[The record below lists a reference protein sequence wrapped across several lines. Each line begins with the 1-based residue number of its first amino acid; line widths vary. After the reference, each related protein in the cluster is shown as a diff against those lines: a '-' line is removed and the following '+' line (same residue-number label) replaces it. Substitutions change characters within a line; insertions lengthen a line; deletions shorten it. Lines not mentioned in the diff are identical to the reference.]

1 MADNRLAQAYSILG
15 QATTAEYKRR
25 RKEEEDR
32 EKRMMRQ
39 QMLGYFAAPLLKG
52 AGEAVAGGVGDI
64 VSSAI
69 LGENTRNYFDRE
81 EGIITARKAQTAAKI
96 EKDISEQLGQ
106 LSTGGKT
113 S

>member
-39 QMLGYFAAPLLKG
+39 QMLGYVLAPIGQEFARGVSQAISAPFQQATEKLL
-52 AGEAVAGGVGDI
+52 A
-64 VSSAI
+64 
-69 LGENTRNYFDRE
+69 
-81 EGIITARKAQTAAKI
+81 
-96 EKDISEQLGQ
+96 
-106 LSTGGKT
+106 TGFCWFGPFLND
-113 S
+113 SCCR